1 MTKLL
6 PSPPTIEVEADANG
20 EPLRLRWR
28 RWHEEVA
35 AVCSH
40 WRVEDDWWRQEVARD
55 YYKVRLADGTLCV
68 VFHDRRQNTW
78 HLQRVYD

>member
-6 PSPPTIEVEADANG
+6 PSLPIIEVVTDANG
-20 EPLRLRWR
+20 EPAQLRWR
-28 RWHEEVA
+28 HWRSAVA
-35 AVCSH
+35 AVCNR

-55 YYKVRLADGTLCV
+55 YYKIRTVDGTLCV
-68 VFHDRRQNTW
+68 VFRDRQQGTW

>member
-6 PSPPTIEVEADANG
+6 PSPTIAVETDDAG
-20 EPLRLRWR
+20 APVRLRWR
-28 RWHEEVA
+28 RWRAEVA
-35 AVCSH
+35 AVCNR

-55 YYKVRLADGTLCV
+55 YHKVRTADGTLCV
-68 VFHDRRQNTW
+68 IFHDRRQGTW

>member
-6 PSPPTIEVEADANG
+6 PSPPIIEVATGADG
-20 EPLRLRWR
+20 EPVRLRWR
-28 RWHEEVA
+28 RWQVKVD
-35 AVCSH
+35 AVCNR

-55 YYKVRLADGTLCV
+55 YYKIRTDDGTLCV
-68 VFHDRRQNTW
+68 IFRDRKQGTW

>member
-6 PSPPTIEVEADANG
+6 AALPQIEVVEDGDGA
-20 EPLRLRWR
+20 PLRLRWR
-28 RWHEEVA
+28 RWRAEVA
-35 AVCSH
+35 AVCNR
-40 WRVEDDWWRQEVARD
+40 WRVEDDWWRSVVARD

-68 VFHDRRQNTW
+68 IFRDRQTGKW